1 MNRYIAWMVVSGNW
15 GIIFHDTETCAGWD
29 LMHGVAWTLVAF
41 VGLGYLFCFV
51 LMFARRNERG
61 GRIAGFVLRQLGLV
75 RGTRGRAS
83 CWQCVALH
91 PPRDSRLPFVGQTT
105 AACLALVSYSLLP
118 ECHCVAKKWG
128 LALVAASACA
138 CVFYDFAFLNVLS
151 VSLTHR

>member
-1 MNRYIAWMVVSGNW
+1 MA
-15 GIIFHDTETCAGWD
+15 
-29 LMHGVAWTLVAF
+29 
-41 VGLGYLFCFV
+41 
-51 LMFARRNERG
+51 
-61 GRIAGFVLRQLGLV
+61 V
-75 RGTRGRAS
+75 RSLTP
-83 CWQCVALH
+83 

-138 CVFYDFAFLNVLS
+138 CVFYDFAFVNVLS